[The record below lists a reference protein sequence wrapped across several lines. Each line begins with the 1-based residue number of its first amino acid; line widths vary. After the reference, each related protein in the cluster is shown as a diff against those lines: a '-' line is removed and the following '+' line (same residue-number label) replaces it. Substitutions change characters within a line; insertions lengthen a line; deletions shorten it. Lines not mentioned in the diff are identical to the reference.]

1 MINVGNTFCG
11 ILLLHKPTVKFRV
24 EIFKE
29 YAAKRKE
36 SVWTQLLTLL
46 NRPVGFIM
54 NMTARVIAK
63 MACWSR
69 DLMQGA
75 DLQVHIKLKRNTI
88 IAYRKQKFSSQKEKM
103 AHPFFS
109 IIILLQTSICK
120 HAFT

>member
-1 MINVGNTFCG
+1 MRNTFFG
-11 ILLLHKPTVKFRV
+11 IPLVHKPTLKFRV

-75 DLQVHIKLKRNTI
+75 DLQVHKCISKGRSILFNHFIDMRTTVI
-88 IAYRKQKFSSQKEKM
+88 LSISCRKKCVFVRKFQQQHVLS
-103 AHPFFS
+103 
-109 IIILLQTSICK
+109 T
-120 HAFT
+120 

>member
-1 MINVGNTFCG
+1 MLKNVGNTFCG
-11 ILLLHKPTVKFRV
+11 ILPLHEPTVKFRV

-75 DLQVHIKLKRNTI
+75 DLQVYTTYAI
-88 IAYRKQKFSSQKEKM
+88 F
-103 AHPFFS
+103 
-109 IIILLQTSICK
+109 IIIFFL
-120 HAFT
+120 

>member
-1 MINVGNTFCG
+1 MLEKLFCG
-11 ILLLHKPTVKFRV
+11 IPLFHKPTVKFRV

-88 IAYRKQKFSSQKEKM
+88 ITYRKQKFSSQKEKM
-103 AHPFFS
+103 AHPFFQ
-109 IIILLQTSICK
+109 L
-120 HAFT
+120 

>member
-1 MINVGNTFCG
+1 MHEKYFFFG
-11 ILLLHKPTVKFRV
+11 IPLLHKPTVKFRV

-75 DLQVHIKLKRNTI
+75 DLQVCHKCAIFICLKLFFVIKNT
-88 IAYRKQKFSSQKEKM
+88 YR
-103 AHPFFS
+103 
-109 IIILLQTSICK
+109 TSLNNVPS
-120 HAFT
+120 